1 VSSGDR
7 APDHL
12 TKRDI
17 PDDST
22 SDSHHLAQHNYMDN
36 GLVAVNP
43 NGRHPIYDLLSR
55 SQAAW
60 KEKKARQ
67 SRTLRQA
74 TKEYRRRYQRPPPKG
89 FDKWY
94 VRRESSIASSSRPP
108 SRWQYMMDN
117 NVQLPDEYDQIVGT
131 PL

>member
-1 VSSGDR
+1 MDFR
-7 APDHL
+7 RRHL
-12 TKRDI
+12 I
-17 PDDST
+17 NHIISDDDPLSFE
-22 SDSHHLAQHNYMDN
+22 SQHSLAEHNYMDN

-43 NGRHPIYDLLSR
+43 NGRHPIYDLLAR

-94 VRRESSIASSSRPP
+94 VCGGLMIAFS
-108 SRWQYMMDN
+108 
-117 NVQLPDEYDQIVGT
+117 
-131 PL
+131 